1 MMTRVSK
8 RFIFLSFHP
17 AINQSKPTEL
27 LSHVTKDLS
36 GEAGNPELPIE
47 CRKTHGLPR
56 KPLGQPVLVNLRRS
70 GNAAVQDVCNQMARS
85 NATHHRPEHALRR
98 QRVEQAGRISDD
110 EPTRMRGA
118 RRHAPSHVGAARSAK
133 PCQTAQIRRYS
144 AAISMRPATVRMGIR
159 HRGNGM
165 IVAAY
170 LSRKRGEAVSSVAA

>member
-27 LSHVTKDLS
+27 LSDVTKDLS

-56 KPLGQPVLVNLRRS
+56 KPLGQPVLVNIRRSRS

-85 NATHHRPEHALRR
+85 TPFDDSGSSR
-98 QRVEQAGRISDD
+98 QAASPTMNQPGCAVRAAMRQVTSAPLDR
-110 EPTRMRGA
+110 PTR
-118 RRHAPSHVGAARSAK
+118 
-133 PCQTAQIRRYS
+133 
-144 AAISMRPATVRMGIR
+144 VR
-159 HRGNGM
+159 
-165 IVAAY
+165 
-170 LSRKRGEAVSSVAA
+170 LRKLAGTQLG